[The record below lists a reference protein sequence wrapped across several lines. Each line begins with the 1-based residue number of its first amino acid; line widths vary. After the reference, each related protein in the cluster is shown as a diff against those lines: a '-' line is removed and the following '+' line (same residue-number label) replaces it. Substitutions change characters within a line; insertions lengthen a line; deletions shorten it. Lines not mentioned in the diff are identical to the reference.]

1 MFSHKEGTYFHSH
14 LNFAHVTSW
23 FHSTCNIYS
32 VTPNVIL
39 RFLSSHN
46 SGHNTSLKT
55 LIEILLSK
63 YILTKKNLLGLI
75 RLEVETS
82 GNCLDLY
89 FLIVSLVGWQSLP
102 VFHNNDAHEMSEMYA
117 KSKIWFDFH
126 LLFRFFLT
134 SFSRNNASFC
144 ITMNDS
150 FDERAKLLLLQL
162 FSHCFRF
169 LCVWNSEYKPHFGE
183 RKVIIWCCFS
193 LVIQSFIKYWN
204 SCDAKSLR
212 LAMLHQMQFAIG
224 KSENNCKTHSRNAVS
239 QIQTSTVLSKW
250 SNIAMFWRFKIEIFD
265 PLCTFKSEQKGIR
278 KLGNLAISICG
289 NFSSNQ
295 FWKTQMFILV
305 KIEVTHLWKLKF
317 LKWTV

>member
-1 MFSHKEGTYFHSH
+1 MAVITFFLHEYNVLTQSLPLKLRSFKKRYCHHKTLIKSLFMKPPSMWGKKVCFPIRRVPIFFY

-82 GNCLDLY
+82 ENCLDWY

-102 VFHNNDAHEMSEMYA
+102 IFHNNDAHEMSEMYA

-169 LCVWNSEYKPHFGE
+169 LCVWNSEYKPHFVGE
-183 RKVIIWCCFS
+183 RKVIIWCFS
-193 LVIQSFIKYWN
+193 LIRSFIKYWN
-204 SCDAKSLR
+204 LSDAKSFR
-212 LAMLHQMQFAIG
+212 LAMLHQM
-224 KSENNCKTHSRNAVS
+224 
-239 QIQTSTVLSKW
+239 
-250 SNIAMFWRFKIEIFD
+250 
-265 PLCTFKSEQKGIR
+265 
-278 KLGNLAISICG
+278 
-289 NFSSNQ
+289 
-295 FWKTQMFILV
+295 
-305 KIEVTHLWKLKF
+305 
-317 LKWTV
+317 